1 MFTLISVTEYVVIA
15 LGAALLFG
23 LCVFNA
29 LGALQQSGYAA
40 KRYAHWLG
48 RKGNM
53 TRSRFTLLAFL
64 IALSMLVLGIAFS
77 FAGKWAGYV
86 PLVSIPLFVSLYCVA
101 ERRALKVPLR
111 GTARAKRVYALNL
124 LVLAVLA
131 FALIVGANALA
142 YFTEVALISHLRY
155 LPLALLPLLQPW
167 LLVVAN
173 ALEKPF
179 SSARN
184 KKYLKKAA
192 RILHEAK
199 CVKIAITG
207 SFAKTGVKS
216 YLAQILSA
224 RYKVI
229 ATPESFNTPL
239 GIARSVEKGLD
250 CDFFIAEMGARHAG
264 DVAELCE
271 LVQPDHCILTG
282 ICPQHLETFG
292 SEEAIV
298 AAKSEIFAG
307 TKAGGFAVYGDI
319 GTEKAVPYI
328 KNLVKVPVGE
338 HGECG
343 ALDVKCT
350 AKGTSFKL
358 ALGIRQVECSC
369 KLLGAHS
376 AYNVALAAA
385 MAYKLGMSAEEI
397 AQAVSR
403 LECVPHRLQPILSG
417 GVTVLDDAYNANIRG
432 AAEAVS
438 VLRLFEGRKIVV
450 TPGIVELGVLEE
462 KENFAFGEKLTGL
475 DLVLLVGDTLV
486 GAVKNGYLKAGGDA
500 EKLCVVPTLE
510 DAKKKLSSYLQ
521 AGDTVLFLNDLPD
534 VY

>member
-167 LLVVAN
+167 LLVAAN

-264 DVAELCE
+264 DIAELCE
-271 LVQPDHCILTG
+271 LVQPITASSRGSAPSIWKLSARKRRSCGKERDLCGYQGGRLCRVWGHRYGKSGTVHKKSGQSAGRGARGMRRAGRKMHRKGNVFQAGFGHPTG
-282 ICPQHLETFG
+282 RMFVQTSRRAQRVQRRIGGGNGVQTRYERGGDRAGGIPPRMRPAPPAAHPIGRRHRAGRRVQRQHPRGGGKPFPYCACLRAERSSSRPASWNWAFWKRKKTLP
-292 SEEAIV
+292 S
-298 AAKSEIFAG
+298 AKS
-307 TKAGGFAVYGDI
+307 
-319 GTEKAVPYI
+319 
-328 KNLVKVPVGE
+328 
-338 HGECG
+338 
-343 ALDVKCT
+343 
-350 AKGTSFKL
+350 
-358 ALGIRQVECSC
+358 
-369 KLLGAHS
+369 
-376 AYNVALAAA
+376 
-385 MAYKLGMSAEEI
+385 
-397 AQAVSR
+397 
-403 LECVPHRLQPILSG
+403 
-417 GVTVLDDAYNANIRG
+417 
-432 AAEAVS
+432 
-438 VLRLFEGRKIVV
+438 
-450 TPGIVELGVLEE
+450 
-462 KENFAFGEKLTGL
+462 
-475 DLVLLVGDTLV
+475 
-486 GAVKNGYLKAGGDA
+486 
-500 EKLCVVPTLE
+500 
-510 DAKKKLSSYLQ
+510 
-521 AGDTVLFLNDLPD
+521 
-534 VY
+534 